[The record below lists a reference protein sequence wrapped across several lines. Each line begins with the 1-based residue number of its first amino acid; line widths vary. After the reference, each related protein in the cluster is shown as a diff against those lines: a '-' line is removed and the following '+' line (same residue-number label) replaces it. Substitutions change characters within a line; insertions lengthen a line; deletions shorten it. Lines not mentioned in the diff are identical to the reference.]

1 MPWLAWDG
9 FFGCGPR
16 PELTGNRL
24 VAMEEEQKTVLVT
37 GGSGFLGGWC
47 VAELLRRGYSVRTT
61 VRDLSR
67 EPEVRT
73 RVENLSI
80 EPQEGSSVDSPPETS
95 GRLSV
100 LAADLRSDAGW
111 EEAVDGCDHV
121 LHVASPFPLVQPKDP
136 DELIVPAREGTLR
149 VLRAALAAG
158 ASRIVV
164 TSSVAAVGGSAK
176 ASTRRLDESEWTDLD
191 DSTLTPYARSKTIAE
206 RAAWDLIEEMG
217 ETERLAVVNPGAIL
231 GPVLSSERSPSLE
244 VVQRLLS
251 GMPGAPRI
259 GFNLVDVRD
268 VADLQIRAMSD
279 PGAGGKRLIA
289 VRSFEWMADV
299 ARILR
304 DRLGSDA
311 PKVPKRSVPDL
322 VVRAMGL
329 FDPGVRSVAGQ
340 LGRKQE
346 YSSKRA
352 EELLGWAPRPIEE
365 TIVECA
371 RSMLD
376 QP

>member
-1 MPWLAWDG
+1 V
-9 FFGCGPR
+9 
-16 PELTGNRL
+16 EK
-24 VAMEEEQKTVLVT
+24 EQKTVLVT

-67 EPEVRT
+67 EPELRA
-73 RVENLSI
+73 RVQKLTSAPDE
-80 EPQEGSSVDSPPETS
+80 EAAAGSQAATDE
-95 GRLSV
+95 RLSV
-100 LAADLRSDAGW
+100 LAADLVGDAGW
-111 EEAVDGCDHV
+111 KEAVAGCDHV

-149 VLRAALAAG
+149 VLRAALEAG

-176 ASTRRLDESEWTDLD
+176 PSARRLDESDWTDLD
-191 DSTLTPYARSKTIAE
+191 DSTLTAYARSKTIAE
-206 RAAWDLIEEMG
+206 RAAWDLVEEMG

-231 GPVLSSERSPSLE
+231 GPVSSVERSPSLE
-244 VVQRLLS
+244 VVQRLLN
-251 GMPGAPRI
+251 GMPGTPRI

-268 VADLQIRAMSD
+268 VADLQIRAMSSAE
-279 PGAGGKRLIA
+279 AGGKRFVA

-299 ARILR
+299 ARVLR
-304 DRLGSDA
+304 EQLGPDA
-311 PKVPKRSVPDL
+311 AKVPKRSVPDL

-329 FDPGVRSVAGQ
+329 FDPSIRSVTGQ
-340 LGRKQE
+340 IGRKQE
-346 YSSKRA
+346 YSSKQA

-365 TIVECA
+365 TIADCA

-376 QP
+376 RPEPVAA

>member
-1 MPWLAWDG
+1 MA
-9 FFGCGPR
+9 
-16 PELTGNRL
+16 
-24 VAMEEEQKTVLVT
+24 EEQKTVLVT

-47 VAELLRRGYSVRTT
+47 VTELLRRGYSVRTT
-61 VRDLSR
+61 VRDPSR
-67 EPEVRT
+67 EPEVRA
-73 RVENLSI
+73 RARNLSS
-80 EPQEGSSVDSPPETS
+80 EPQEGASVDSPPEADD
-95 GRLSV
+95 RLSV
-100 LAADLRSDAGW
+100 LVADLRSDTGW
-111 EEAVDGCDHV
+111 EEAVAGCDHV

-149 VLRAALAAG
+149 VLRAALAA
-158 ASRIVV
+158 AVPRIVV

-176 ASTRRLDESEWTDLD
+176 ASTRRLDEAEWTDLD

-206 RAAWDLIEEMG
+206 RAAWDLVEEMG
-217 ETERLAVVNPGAIL
+217 ETKRLAVVNPGAIL

-279 PGAGGKRLIA
+279 PDAGGKRLIA

-311 PKVPKRSVPDL
+311 PKVPKRSVPDF
-322 VVRAMGL
+322 VVRAMCL
-329 FDPGVRSVAGQ
+329 FDLGVRSVAGQ